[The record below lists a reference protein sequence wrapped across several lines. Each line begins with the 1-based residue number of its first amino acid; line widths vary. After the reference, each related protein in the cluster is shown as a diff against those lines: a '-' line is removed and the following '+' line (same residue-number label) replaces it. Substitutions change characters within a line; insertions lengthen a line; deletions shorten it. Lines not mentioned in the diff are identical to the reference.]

1 MTTAQPYPRRFD
13 GKVVFVTGLGRGQ
26 GRRHAVDFAR
36 EGANIVGLDVL
47 EDIASSNQPAS
58 TRADLDETVR
68 LVEEAGGKIVALKGD
83 VRDLDAVRETVTA
96 GLDAFG
102 RLDVV
107 VGNAGITPG
116 ELVPFWEIGEQSWR
130 ETLDVNLTG
139 LFHTVKAAAPAMI
152 EAGNGGSMVL
162 IGSIS
167 GGKGWANMAHY
178 CSTKFGLIGLMRV
191 MAIELAQHGIRANVV
206 SPTNVDTQ
214 MFMNPL
220 IQKLF
225 APHLDNPSREEWR
238 GVTRHMHLLD
248 IGWVDP
254 SDISA
259 AVRWISSDEARYVT
273 GHTLPVDG
281 GALAK

>member
-1 MTTAQPYPRRFD
+1 MTGTWPRRFD
-13 GKVVFVTGLGRGQ
+13 GKVVFITGLGRGQ
-26 GRRHAVDFAR
+26 GRRHAIDFAR

-58 TRADLDETVR
+58 TRADLDETIR

-83 VRDLDAVRETVTA
+83 VRDFDAVQQTVAA
-96 GLDAFG
+96 GVEAFG
-102 RLDVV
+102 RLDAV

-116 ELVPFWEIGEQSWR
+116 DLRPFWELGEESWR
-130 ETLDVNLTG
+130 ETVDVNLTG

-162 IGSIS
+162 TGSIS

-191 MAIELAQHGIRANVV
+191 MAIELAPHGIRANVV
-206 SPTNVDTQ
+206 SPTNVDTR
-214 MFMNPL
+214 MFMNPV
-220 IQKLF
+220 IKKLF
-225 APHLDNPSREEWR
+225 APHLDNPGRDEWR
-238 GVTRHMHLLD
+238 EIAKHMHLLD
-248 IGWVDP
+248 IGWVQTE
-254 SDISA
+254 DISA

-273 GHTLPVDG
+273 GTTLPVDG

>member
-1 MTTAQPYPRRFD
+1 MTGTWPRRFD
-13 GKVVFVTGLGRGQ
+13 GKVAFITGLGRGQ
-26 GRRHAVDFAR
+26 GRRHAIDFAR
-36 EGANIVGLDVL
+36 EGANVVGLDVL
-47 EDIASSNQPAS
+47 EDITSSNQPAS
-58 TRADLDETVR
+58 TRADLDETIR

-83 VRDLDAVRETVTA
+83 VRDFDAVQETVAA
-96 GLDAFG
+96 GVEAFG

-116 ELVPFWEIGEQSWR
+116 DLKPFWELKELSWR
-130 ETLDVNLTG
+130 ETIDVNLTG

-152 EAGNGGSMVL
+152 EAGNGGAMVL
-162 IGSIS
+162 TGSIS

-191 MAIELAQHGIRANVV
+191 MAIELAPYGIRANVV

-214 MFMNPL
+214 MFMNPV
-220 IQKLF
+220 IKKLF
-225 APHLDNPSREEWR
+225 APHLDNPPRDEWR
-238 GVTRHMHLLD
+238 EVTKHMHLLD
-248 IGWVDP
+248 IGWVQP
-254 SDISA
+254 EDISA

-273 GHTLPVDG
+273 GTTLPVNG